1 MEIEGLHF
9 LKIEDLQFLK
19 MEEWQLLAILKVS
32 SIIIMI
38 IISYSLGIYMGKKLY
53 QNKPSKKKG
62 KKFWK

>member
-1 MEIEGLHF
+1 
-9 LKIEDLQFLK
+9 

-62 KKFWK
+62 KKF